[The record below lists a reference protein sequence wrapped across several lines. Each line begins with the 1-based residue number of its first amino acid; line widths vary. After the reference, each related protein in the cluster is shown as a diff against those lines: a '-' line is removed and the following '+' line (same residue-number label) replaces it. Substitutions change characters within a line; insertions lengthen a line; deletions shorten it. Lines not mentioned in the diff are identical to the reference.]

1 MGGGGSKPEPG
12 PPPPPESTYVP
23 NKTDKFERP
32 PNTTDLSLSIR
43 NSSSCDTC
51 KIILDPTL
59 SSSSVT
65 LTRDILGK
73 IPASQKA
80 PSDNWTWD
88 RFVIFENGVPT
99 LFESNADIDKRCASR
114 CTYKRADPASFG
126 QSKVKATGCTEDT
139 DIGGDGTVVLK
150 LGNAGGNRSNVLCHF
165 RDDKLAWEA
174 DQRLAAKRASTKT
187 SDKMVRIWNPSDDPA
202 DPDGSIA
209 LNYKNYGALTKL
221 HIKPSIPFKIEFNP
235 Y

>member
-1 MGGGGSKPEPG
+1 MGNG
-12 PPPPPESTYVP
+12 PSQPAPAPAPAPAPYVP
-23 NKTDKFERP
+23 PTTSKFERP
-32 PNTTDLSLSIR
+32 KNSTNLALSVK

-88 RFVIFENGVPT
+88 RFVIFQNGVPT
-99 LFESNADIDKRCASR
+99 LFESNADIDLRCGSR
-114 CTYKRADPASFG
+114 CTYKRADPSAFG
-126 QSKVKATGCTEDT
+126 QTKIKATGCGEET
-139 DIGGDGTVVLK
+139 DVGPDGTVVLR
-150 LGNAGGNRSNVLCHF
+150 LGSAGANRSNVLCHF
-165 RDDKLAWEA
+165 KDDKIAWEA
-174 DQRLAAKRASTKT
+174 DQKLASKRSQTKT
-187 SDKMVRIWNPSDDPA
+187 SDKMVRIWNPSDDPT

-221 HIKPSIPFKIEFNP
+221 HIKPSIPFKVEFNP

>member
-1 MGGGGSKPEPG
+1 MGNSPSQPAPAPAPEP
-12 PPPPPESTYVP
+12 SYVP
-23 NKTDKFERP
+23 PKADKFERP
-32 PNTTDLSLSIR
+32 ANSTNLSVSIK

-59 SSSSVT
+59 SSSTVT

-80 PSDNWTWD
+80 PSDSWTWD
-88 RFVIFENGVPT
+88 RFVVFEDGVPT
-99 LFESNADIDKRCASR
+99 LFESNTDIDKRCGSR
-114 CTYKRADPASFG
+114 CTYKRADPSTFG
-126 QSKVKATGCTEDT
+126 QTKIKASGCSEET
-139 DIGGDGTVVLK
+139 DIGGDGTVILK
-150 LGNAGGNRSNVLCHF
+150 LGSAGANRSNVLCHF
-165 RDDKLAWEA
+165 RDDKAAWEA
-174 DQRLAAKRASTKT
+174 DQKLARKRSQTNS
-187 SDKMVRIWNPSDDPA
+187 SDKMVRIWNPSDDPT

-221 HIKPSIPFKIEFNP
+221 HIKPSIPFKVEFNP

>member
-1 MGGGGSKPEPG
+1 MGNG
-12 PPPPPESTYVP
+12 PSQPAPAPAPAPAPYVP
-23 NKTDKFERP
+23 PTTSKFERP
-32 PNTTDLSLSIR
+32 KNSTNLALSVK

-88 RFVIFENGVPT
+88 RFVIFQNGVPT
-99 LFESNADIDKRCASR
+99 LFESNTDIDLRCGSR
-114 CTYKRADPASFG
+114 CTYKRADPSAFG
-126 QSKVKATGCTEDT
+126 QTKIKATGCNEET
-139 DIGGDGTVVLK
+139 DVGGDGTVVLR
-150 LGNAGGNRSNVLCHF
+150 LGSAGANRSNVLCHF
-165 RDDKLAWEA
+165 KDDKIAWEA
-174 DQRLAAKRASTKT
+174 DQKLASKRSQTKT
-187 SDKMVRIWNPSDDPA
+187 SDKMVRIWNPSDDPT

-209 LNYKNYGALTKL
+209 LNYTNYGALTKL
-221 HIKPSIPFKIEFNP
+221 HIKPSIPFKVEFNP

>member
-1 MGGGGSKPEPG
+1 MGNTSSQPAPA
-12 PPPPPESTYVP
+12 PAPAPAPYVP
-23 NKTDKFERP
+23 PTTSKFERP
-32 PNTTDLSLSIR
+32 KNSTNLALSVK

-88 RFVIFENGVPT
+88 RFVIFQNGVPT
-99 LFESNADIDKRCASR
+99 LFESNADIDLRCGSR
-114 CTYKRADPASFG
+114 CTYKRADPSAFG
-126 QSKVKATGCTEDT
+126 QTKIKATGCGEET
-139 DIGGDGTVVLK
+139 DVGPDGTVVLR
-150 LGNAGGNRSNVLCHF
+150 LGSAGANRSNVLCHF
-165 RDDKLAWEA
+165 KDDKIAWEA
-174 DQRLAAKRASTKT
+174 DQKLASKRSQTKT
-187 SDKMVRIWNPSDDPA
+187 SDKMVRIWNPSDDPT

-209 LNYKNYGALTKL
+209 LNYTNYGALTKL
-221 HIKPSIPFKIEFNP
+221 HIKPSIPFKVEFNP

>member
-1 MGGGGSKPEPG
+1 MGNG
-12 PPPPPESTYVP
+12 PSQPAPAPAPAPAPYVP
-23 NKTDKFERP
+23 PTTSKFERP
-32 PNTTDLSLSIR
+32 KNSTNLALSVK

-88 RFVIFENGVPT
+88 RFVIFQNGVPT
-99 LFESNADIDKRCASR
+99 LFESNTDIDLRCGSR
-114 CTYKRADPASFG
+114 CTYKRADPSAFG
-126 QSKVKATGCTEDT
+126 QTKIKATGCNEET
-139 DIGGDGTVVLK
+139 DVGGDGTVILK
-150 LGNAGGNRSNVLCHF
+150 LGSAGANRSNVLCHF
-165 RDDKLAWEA
+165 KDDKIAWEA
-174 DQRLAAKRASTKT
+174 DQKLASKRSQTKT
-187 SDKMVRIWNPSDDPA
+187 SDKMVRIWNPSDDPT

-209 LNYKNYGALTKL
+209 LNYTNYGALTKL
-221 HIKPSIPFKIEFNP
+221 HIKPSIPFKVEFNP

>member
-1 MGGGGSKPEPG
+1 MGNTSSQPAPA
-12 PPPPPESTYVP
+12 PAPAPAPYVP
-23 NKTDKFERP
+23 PATSKFERP
-32 PNTTDLSLSIR
+32 KNSTNLALSVK

-80 PSDNWTWD
+80 PSDSWTWD
-88 RFVIFENGVPT
+88 RFVIFQNGVPT
-99 LFESNADIDKRCASR
+99 LFESNADIDLRCGSR
-114 CTYKRADPASFG
+114 CTYKRADPSAFG
-126 QSKVKATGCTEDT
+126 QTKIKASGCNEET
-139 DIGGDGTVVLK
+139 DVGPDGTVVLR
-150 LGNAGGNRSNVLCHF
+150 LGSAGANRSNVLCHF
-165 RDDKLAWEA
+165 KDDKIAWEA
-174 DQRLAAKRASTKT
+174 DQKLASRRSQTK
-187 SDKMVRIWNPSDDPA
+187 SSEKMVRIWNPSDDPT

-221 HIKPSIPFKIEFNP
+221 HIKPSIPFKVEFNP

>member
-1 MGGGGSKPEPG
+1 MGNG
-12 PPPPPESTYVP
+12 PSQPAPAPAPAPAPYVP
-23 NKTDKFERP
+23 PTTSKFERP
-32 PNTTDLSLSIR
+32 KNSTNLALSVK

-88 RFVIFENGVPT
+88 RFVIFQNGVPT
-99 LFESNADIDKRCASR
+99 LFESNADIDLRCGSR
-114 CTYKRADPASFG
+114 CTYKRADPSAFG
-126 QSKVKATGCTEDT
+126 QTKIKASGCSEET
-139 DIGGDGTVVLK
+139 DVGPDGTVVLR
-150 LGNAGGNRSNVLCHF
+150 LGSAGANRSNVLCHF
-165 RDDKLAWEA
+165 RDDKIAWEA
-174 DQRLAAKRASTKT
+174 DQKLASRRSQTK
-187 SDKMVRIWNPSDDPA
+187 SSEKMVRIWNPSDDPT

-209 LNYKNYGALTKL
+209 LNYKNHGALTKL
-221 HIKPSIPFKIEFNP
+221 HIKPSIPFKVEFNP

>member
-1 MGGGGSKPEPG
+1 MGNTSSQPAPA
-12 PPPPPESTYVP
+12 PAPAPAPYVP
-23 NKTDKFERP
+23 PATSKFERP
-32 PNTTDLSLSIR
+32 KNSTNLALSVK

-80 PSDNWTWD
+80 PSDSWTWD
-88 RFVIFENGVPT
+88 RFVIFQNGVPT
-99 LFESNADIDKRCASR
+99 LFESNADIDLRCGSR
-114 CTYKRADPASFG
+114 CTYKRADPSVFG
-126 QSKVKATGCTEDT
+126 QTKIKATGCGEET
-139 DIGGDGTVVLK
+139 DVGPDGTVVLR
-150 LGNAGGNRSNVLCHF
+150 LGSAGANRSNVLCHF
-165 RDDKLAWEA
+165 RDDKIAWEA
-174 DQRLAAKRASTKT
+174 DQKLASRRSQTK
-187 SDKMVRIWNPSDDPA
+187 SSEKMVRIWNPSDDPT

-209 LNYKNYGALTKL
+209 LNYNNHGALTKL
-221 HIKPSIPFKIEFNP
+221 HIKPSIPFKVEFNP

>member
-1 MGGGGSKPEPG
+1 MGNG
-12 PPPPPESTYVP
+12 PSQPAPAPAPAPAPYVP
-23 NKTDKFERP
+23 PTTSKFERP
-32 PNTTDLSLSIR
+32 KNSTNLALSVK

-88 RFVIFENGVPT
+88 RFVIFQNGVPT
-99 LFESNADIDKRCASR
+99 LFESNADIDLRCGSR
-114 CTYKRADPASFG
+114 CTYKRADPSAFG
-126 QSKVKATGCTEDT
+126 QTKIKATGCGEET
-139 DIGGDGTVVLK
+139 DVGPDGTVVLR
-150 LGNAGGNRSNVLCHF
+150 LGSAGANRSNVLCHF
-165 RDDKLAWEA
+165 KDDKIAWEA
-174 DQRLAAKRASTKT
+174 DQKLASKRSQTKT
-187 SDKMVRIWNPSDDPA
+187 SDKMVRIWNPSDDPT

-209 LNYKNYGALTKL
+209 LNYTNYGALTKL
-221 HIKPSIPFKIEFNP
+221 HIKPSIPFKVEFNP

>member
-1 MGGGGSKPEPG
+1 MGNQPSAPAPAA
-12 PPPPPESTYVP
+12 ESAFYVP
-23 NKTDKFERP
+23 PKTSKFERP
-32 PNTTDLSLSIR
+32 TNSTSLSLSIK

-59 SSSSVT
+59 SSSTVT

-73 IPASQKA
+73 INASQKA
-80 PSDNWTWD
+80 TSDSWVWD
-88 RFVIFENGVPT
+88 KFVIFENGVPT
-99 LFESNADIDKRCASR
+99 LFETRHEGELRCAAR
-114 CTYKRADPASFG
+114 CTYKRADPAMFG
-126 QSKVKATGCTEDT
+126 LTKIKSSTNGEELNV
-139 DIGGDGTVVLK
+139 GGDGTIQLA
-150 LGNAGGNRSNVLCHF
+150 LGGFESWSNIVGHF
-165 RDDKLAWEA
+165 KDDKNAWES
-174 DQRLAAKRASTKT
+174 DQKLALKRSQTNS
-187 SDKMVRIWNPSDDPA
+187 SDKMVRIWNPSDDPT

>member
-1 MGGGGSKPEPG
+1 MGNTSSQPAPA
-12 PPPPPESTYVP
+12 PAPAQYVP
-23 NKTDKFERP
+23 PTTSKFERP
-32 PNTTDLSLSIR
+32 TNSTSLSLSVK

-80 PSDNWTWD
+80 PSDSWTWD
-88 RFVIFENGVPT
+88 RFVIFQNGVPT
-99 LFESNADIDKRCASR
+99 LFESNADIDLRCGSR
-114 CTYKRADPASFG
+114 CTYKRADPSAFG
-126 QSKVKATGCTEDT
+126 QTKIKATGCNEET
-139 DIGGDGTVVLK
+139 DIGPDGTVVLR
-150 LGNAGGNRSNVLCHF
+150 LGSAGANRSNVLCHF
-165 RDDKLAWEA
+165 RDDKIAWEA
-174 DQRLAAKRASTKT
+174 DQKLASKRSQTRT
-187 SDKMVRIWNPSDDPA
+187 SEKMVRIWNPSDDPT

-221 HIKPSIPFKIEFNP
+221 HIKPSIPFKVEFNP

>member
-1 MGGGGSKPEPG
+1 MGNTSSQPAPA
-12 PPPPPESTYVP
+12 PPPPAPYVP
-23 NKTDKFERP
+23 PVTAKFERP
-32 PNTTDLSLSIR
+32 ANSTNLALSVK

-73 IPASQKA
+73 INASQKA
-80 PSDNWTWD
+80 PSDSWTWD

-99 LFESNADIDKRCASR
+99 LFETDADIDKRCGSQ
-114 CTYKRADPASFG
+114 CTYKRADPSSFG
-126 QSKVKATGCTEDT
+126 QTKIKASGCDEETN
-139 DIGGDGTVVLK
+139 IGGDGTVVLR
-150 LGNAGGNRSNVLCHF
+150 LGNAGANRSNVKCHF
-165 RDDKLAWEA
+165 RDDKNAWEA
-174 DQRLAAKRASTKT
+174 DQRLAAKRSQTR
-187 SDKMVRIWNPSDDPA
+187 SSEKMVRIWNPSDDPT

-209 LNYKNYGALTKL
+209 LNYTNYGALTKL
-221 HIKPSIPFKIEFNP
+221 HIKPSIPFKVEFNP

>member
-1 MGGGGSKPEPG
+1 MGNQPSAPAPAA
-12 PPPPPESTYVP
+12 ESASYVP
-23 NKTDKFERP
+23 PKTSKFERP
-32 PNTTDLSLSIR
+32 VNSTSLSLSIK

-59 SSSSVT
+59 SSSTVT

-73 IPASQKA
+73 INASQKA
-80 PSDNWTWD
+80 PSDSWVWD
-88 RFVIFENGVPT
+88 KFVIFENGVPT
-99 LFESNADIDKRCASR
+99 LFETREEIEKRCASR
-114 CTYKRADPASFG
+114 CSYKRADPSVFG
-126 QSKVKATGCTEDT
+126 LTQITAPGGSEKVNVA
-139 DIGGDGTVVLK
+139 GDGTMQFALHSAFANYANID
-150 LGNAGGNRSNVLCHF
+150 GHF
-165 RDDKLAWEA
+165 KEDKAAWEA
-174 DQRLAAKRASTKT
+174 DQKLARKRSQTNS
-187 SDKMVRIWNPSDDPA
+187 SDKMVRIWNPSDDPT

>member
-1 MGGGGSKPEPG
+1 MGNGPSQPAPAPAPAPAPYV
-12 PPPPPESTYVP
+12 PPPTA
-23 NKTDKFERP
+23 KFERP
-32 PNTTDLSLSIR
+32 ANSTTLAVSVK

-99 LFESNADIDKRCASR
+99 LFESNEHLSLISMVEG
-114 CTYKRADPASFG
+114 S
-126 QSKVKATGCTEDT
+126 
-139 DIGGDGTVVLK
+139 
-150 LGNAGGNRSNVLCHF
+150 LC
-165 RDDKLAWEA
+165 
-174 DQRLAAKRASTKT
+174 
-187 SDKMVRIWNPSDDPA
+187 
-202 DPDGSIA
+202 
-209 LNYKNYGALTKL
+209 
-221 HIKPSIPFKIEFNP
+221 
-235 Y
+235 

>member
-1 MGGGGSKPEPG
+1 MGNSPSQPA
-12 PPPPPESTYVP
+12 PAPAPAPYVP
-23 NKTDKFERP
+23 PKVDKFERP
-32 PNTTDLSLSIR
+32 VNSSTLALSIR
-43 NSSSCDTC
+43 NSLSCDTC
-51 KIILDPTL
+51 KIVLDPTL
-59 SSSSVT
+59 SSSTVT

-80 PSDNWTWD
+80 PSDSWTWD

-99 LFESNADIDKRCASR
+99 LFETREEIEKRCAAR
-114 CTYKRADPASFG
+114 CSYKRADPAMFG
-126 QSKVKATGCTEDT
+126 LTKIKSSTNGEEVNV
-139 DIGGDGTVVLK
+139 GGDGTIQLA
-150 LGNAGGNRSNVLCHF
+150 LQSAFANYANIDGHF
-165 RDDKLAWEA
+165 KDDKAAWEA
-174 DQRLAAKRASTKT
+174 DQRLARKRSQTNS
-187 SDKMVRIWNPSDDPA
+187 SDKMVRIWNPSDDPT

>member
-1 MGGGGSKPEPG
+1 MGNTSSQPAPA
-12 PPPPPESTYVP
+12 PAPAPAPYVP
-23 NKTDKFERP
+23 PTTSKFERP
-32 PNTTDLSLSIR
+32 KNSTNLALSVK

-88 RFVIFENGVPT
+88 RFVIFQNGVPT
-99 LFESNADIDKRCASR
+99 LFESNADIDLRCGSR
-114 CTYKRADPASFG
+114 CTYKRADPSAFG
-126 QSKVKATGCTEDT
+126 QTKIKATGCNEET
-139 DIGGDGTVVLK
+139 DVGGDGTVILK
-150 LGNAGGNRSNVLCHF
+150 LGSAGANRSNVLCHF
-165 RDDKLAWEA
+165 RDDKIAWEA
-174 DQRLAAKRASTKT
+174 DQKLASKRSQTK
-187 SDKMVRIWNPSDDPA
+187 SSEKMVRIWNPSDDQT

-221 HIKPSIPFKIEFNP
+221 HIKPSIPFKVEFNP